1 MIKAVAL
8 ATPELGDRSY
18 LLHDGHVAAVIDP
31 QRDIERVLRLAR
43 AEGVRIACVAE
54 THIHNDYVSGGWAL
68 SQRLGVPYLVA
79 AEEAVDF
86 ARRPVRHGDI
96 ITVGASF
103 SLGVFATPGHTPHHL
118 SYVALEGGLPVSVC
132 TGGSMLFGSAGRT
145 DLSGESQTVPLAR
158 RQYRTLHRLGRLPDE
173 VAVLPTHGFGS
184 FCAVASSGD
193 RRRIDHR
200 RATSGESGLSPGWG
214 GRLRRRAHRRA
225 DRVSELLPPYGHPE
239 QPGRCGAG
247 SLPAPRSS
255 TRSDSPP
262 WRSPRPGWSICDR
275 APTSPADTFS
285 GRSISSTAC
294 SSRPISAGSSP
305 MTRRSC
311 WWGRA
316 VRSWRAP
323 NSIWPA
329 SGSTTWLGA
338 MSDTSHL
345 AGPPA
350 PTPSAAFGALHEAM
364 CKPGVVALDV
374 RRQDEWDGGHLEGA
388 LHLPLHE
395 LGANIREI
403 PRGTVWVHC
412 AAGFR
417 AGIAASLLE
426 RAGRRVVLVNDTFA
440 PCAGSTG
447 THEHERRAAKVA

>member
-184 FCAVASSGD
+184 FCAVASSAVGLST
-193 RRRIDHR
+193 RRPSPSNGRRIWPFAR
-200 RATSGESGLSPGWG
+200 VGRTPSSP
-214 GRLRRRAHRRA
+214 H
-225 DRVSELLPPYGHPE
+225 S
-239 QPGRCGAG
+239 
-247 SLPAPRSS
+247 
-255 TRSDSPP
+255 
-262 WRSPRPGWSICDR
+262 
-275 APTSPADTFS
+275 
-285 GRSISSTAC
+285 
-294 SSRPISAGSSP
+294 SAG
-305 MTRRSC
+305 
-311 WWGRA
+311 
-316 VRSWRAP
+316 
-323 NSIWPA
+323 
-329 SGSTTWLGA
+329 
-338 MSDTSHL
+338 
-345 AGPPA
+345 
-350 PTPSAAFGALHEAM
+350 
-364 CKPGVVALDV
+364 
-374 RRQDEWDGGHLEGA
+374 
-388 LHLPLHE
+388 
-395 LGANIREI
+395 
-403 PRGTVWVHC
+403 
-412 AAGFR
+412 
-417 AGIAASLLE
+417 
-426 RAGRRVVLVNDTFA
+426 
-440 PCAGSTG
+440 
-447 THEHERRAAKVA
+447 

>member
-31 QRDIERVLRLAR
+31 QRDIARVLRAAR

-68 SQRLGVPYLVA
+68 SQQLGVPYLVA

-86 ARRPVRHGDI
+86 ARRPVRYGDV

-103 SLGVFATPGHTPHHL
+103 SLGVFATPGHTLHHL

-158 RQYRTLHRLGRLPDE
+158 RQYRTLHRLGRLPDD

-184 FCAVASSGD
+184 FCAMTSSATVDASTIAEQRAANLAFRPGGEDTFVAALIGGLTAYPSYYRHMATLNTHGM
-193 RRRIDHR
+193 
-200 RATSGESGLSPGWG
+200 RAP
-214 GRLRRRAHRRA
+214 
-225 DRVSELLPPYGHPE
+225 DP
-239 QPGRCGAG
+239 
-247 SLPAPRSS
+247 
-255 TRSDSPP
+255 SPP
-262 WRSPRPGWSICDR
+262 KVLDAVRLGVVAQSPAWVVDLRPRTAFAHAHLFRTINVEHGTLFTSYLGWLL
-275 APTSPADTFS
+275 PADTPLVLV
-285 GRSISSTAC
+285 GE
-294 SSRPISAGSSP
+294 SRHVVAGAQLDLA
-305 MTRRSC
+305 RI
-311 WWGRA
+311 G
-316 VRSWRAP
+316 
-323 NSIWPA
+323 I
-329 SGSTTWLGA
+329 
-338 MSDTSHL
+338 DHL
-345 AGPPA
+345 AGRYVGRL
-350 PTPSAAFGALHEAM
+350 PSAGKASSYPVRGFREMREAM
-364 CKPGVVALDV
+364 RRPGVVALDV
-374 RRQDEWDGGHLEGA
+374 RRQDEWDSGHLDGA

-395 LGANIREI
+395 LSEHIREI
-403 PRGTVWVHC
+403 PQGTVWVHC

-426 RAGRRVVLVNDTFA
+426 RAGRQVVLVNDTFA
-440 PCAGSTG
+440 PWARV
-447 THEHERRAAKVA
+447 HENERPAVRVA

>member
-31 QRDIERVLRLAR
+31 QRDIARVLRAAR

-68 SQRLGVPYLVA
+68 SQQLGVPYLVA

-103 SLGVFATPGHTPHHL
+103 SLGVFATPGHTLHHV

-184 FCAVASSGD
+184 FCAVASSATVD
-193 RRRIDHR
+193 ASTIAEQ
-200 RATSGESGLSPGWG
+200 RAANLAFRPGGEDAFVAALIGGLTAYPSYYRHMAALNLHGMPAPEPSSPRVLDAVRLGVAAQSSAWVVDLRPRTAFARAHLARTISVEHGTLFTTYLGWLLPEDTPLVLVGES
-214 GRLRRRAHRRA
+214 RQVVA
-225 DRVSELLPPYGHPE
+225 
-239 QPGRCGAG
+239 GAQRDLARIG
-247 SLPAPRSS
+247 I
-255 TRSDSPP
+255 D
-262 WRSPRPGWSICDR
+262 
-275 APTSPADTFS
+275 
-285 GRSISSTAC
+285 
-294 SSRPISAGSSP
+294 
-305 MTRRSC
+305 
-311 WWGRA
+311 
-316 VRSWRAP
+316 
-323 NSIWPA
+323 
-329 SGSTTWLGA
+329 
-338 MSDTSHL
+338 HL
-345 AGPPA
+345 AGRYVGRL
-350 PTPSAAFGALHEAM
+350 PSAGAASSYPIRGFRELHEAM
-364 CKPGVVALDV
+364 RRPGVVALDV
-374 RRQDEWDGGHLEGA
+374 RRQDEWDSGHLDGA

-395 LGANIREI
+395 LGENIREI

-426 RAGRRVVLVNDTFA
+426 RSGRQVVLVNDVFVPRA
-440 PCAGSTG
+440 RAHE
-447 THEHERRAAKVA
+447 HEHERPAARVA

>member
-31 QRDIERVLRLAR
+31 QRDIARVLRAAR

-68 SQRLGVPYLVA
+68 SQQLGVPYLVA

-103 SLGVFATPGHTPHHL
+103 SLGVFATPGHTLHHV

-184 FCAVASSGD
+184 FCAVASSATVD
-193 RRRIDHR
+193 ASTIAEQ
-200 RATSGESGLSPGWG
+200 RAANLAFRPGGEDAFVAALIGGLTAYPSYYRHMAALNLHGMPAPEPSSPRVLDAVRLGVAAQSSAWVVDLRPRTAFARAHLARTISVEHGTLFTTYLGWLLPEDTPLVLVGES
-214 GRLRRRAHRRA
+214 RQVVA
-225 DRVSELLPPYGHPE
+225 
-239 QPGRCGAG
+239 GAQRDLARIG
-247 SLPAPRSS
+247 I
-255 TRSDSPP
+255 D
-262 WRSPRPGWSICDR
+262 
-275 APTSPADTFS
+275 
-285 GRSISSTAC
+285 
-294 SSRPISAGSSP
+294 
-305 MTRRSC
+305 
-311 WWGRA
+311 
-316 VRSWRAP
+316 
-323 NSIWPA
+323 
-329 SGSTTWLGA
+329 
-338 MSDTSHL
+338 HL
-345 AGPPA
+345 AGRYVGRL
-350 PTPSAAFGALHEAM
+350 PSAGDASSYPIRGFRELHEAM
-364 CKPGVVALDV
+364 RRPGIVALDV
-374 RRQDEWDGGHLEGA
+374 RRQDEWDSGHLDGA

-426 RAGRRVVLVNDTFA
+426 RSGRQVVLVNDVFVPRA
-440 PCAGSTG
+440 RVHEHE
-447 THEHERRAAKVA
+447 HEHERPAARVA

>member
-18 LLHDGHVAAVIDP
+18 LVHDGHVAAVIDP
-31 QRDIERVLRLAR
+31 QRDIARVLRAAR

-68 SQRLGVPYLVA
+68 SQQLGVPYLVA

-103 SLGVFATPGHTPHHL
+103 SLGVFATPGHTLHHV

-184 FCAVASSGD
+184 FCAVASSATVD
-193 RRRIDHR
+193 ASTIAEQ
-200 RATSGESGLSPGWG
+200 RAANLAFRPGGEDAFVAALIGGLTAYPSYYRHMAALNLHGMPAPEPSSPRVLDAVRLGVAAQSSAWVVDLRPRTAFARAHLARTISVEHGTLFTTYLGWLLPEDTPLVLVGES
-214 GRLRRRAHRRA
+214 RQVVA
-225 DRVSELLPPYGHPE
+225 
-239 QPGRCGAG
+239 GAQRDLARIG
-247 SLPAPRSS
+247 I
-255 TRSDSPP
+255 D
-262 WRSPRPGWSICDR
+262 
-275 APTSPADTFS
+275 
-285 GRSISSTAC
+285 
-294 SSRPISAGSSP
+294 
-305 MTRRSC
+305 
-311 WWGRA
+311 
-316 VRSWRAP
+316 
-323 NSIWPA
+323 
-329 SGSTTWLGA
+329 
-338 MSDTSHL
+338 HL
-345 AGPPA
+345 AGRYVGRL
-350 PTPSAAFGALHEAM
+350 PSAGAASSYPIRGFRELHEAM
-364 CKPGVVALDV
+364 RRPGIVALDV
-374 RRQDEWDGGHLEGA
+374 RRQDEWDSGHLDGA

-426 RAGRRVVLVNDTFA
+426 RSGRQVVLVNDVFVPRA
-440 PCAGSTG
+440 RVHEHE
-447 THEHERRAAKVA
+447 HEHERPAARVA

>member
-18 LLHDGHVAAVIDP
+18 LLHDGRVAAVIDP
-31 QRDIERVLRLAR
+31 QRDIGRVVRVAR

-68 SQRLGVPYLVA
+68 SQQLGVPYLVA

-103 SLGVFATPGHTPHHL
+103 SLAVFATPGHTPHHL
-118 SYVALEGGLPVSVC
+118 SYVALEGDLPVSVC

-158 RQYRTLHRLGRLPDE
+158 RQYRTLQKLAHLPDD

-184 FCAVASSGD
+184 FCAVASSATVD
-193 RRRIDHR
+193 ASTMAEQ
-200 RATSGESGLSPGWG
+200 RAANLAFRPGGEDAFVAALIGGLTAYPSYYRHMASLNIQGMPAPDASPPEVLDAVRLGVVARSPAWVVDLRPRTSFARGHLFRTINVEHGLLFTTYLGW
-214 GRLRRRAHRRA
+214 
-225 DRVSELLPPYGHPE
+225 LLPQDTPLVLVGDS
-239 QPGRCGAG
+239 RDVVAGAQLDLARIG
-247 SLPAPRSS
+247 I
-255 TRSDSPP
+255 D
-262 WRSPRPGWSICDR
+262 
-275 APTSPADTFS
+275 
-285 GRSISSTAC
+285 
-294 SSRPISAGSSP
+294 
-305 MTRRSC
+305 
-311 WWGRA
+311 
-316 VRSWRAP
+316 
-323 NSIWPA
+323 
-329 SGSTTWLGA
+329 
-338 MSDTSHL
+338 HL
-345 AGPPA
+345 AGRYIGRLPPA
-350 PTPSAAFGALHEAM
+350 GAASSYPVRGFRELHEAM
-364 CKPGVVALDV
+364 RRPGVVALDV
-374 RRQDEWDGGHLEGA
+374 RRQDEWDSGHLNGA

-395 LGANIREI
+395 LPGNIGEI

-426 RAGRRVVLVNDTFA
+426 RAGRQVVLVNDTFA
-440 PCAGSTG
+440 PAARVHG
-447 THEHERRAAKVA
+447 HERPTARVA

>member
-68 SQRLGVPYLVA
+68 SQQLGVPYLVA

-96 ITVGASF
+96 VTVGTSF

-158 RQYRTLHRLGRLPDE
+158 RQYRTLHSLVRLPDE

-184 FCAVASSGD
+184 FCAVAPSGAVD
-193 RRRIDHR
+193 ASTIVEQRVANLAFRPGGEDAFVAALIGGLTAYPSYYRHMAALNSRGMPAPDPSPPR
-200 RATSGESGLSPGWG
+200 VLDAAQLRAMAQSPAWVVDLRPRADFARGHLFRTINVEHGMLFTTYLGWLLPRDTPLVLVGESREVVAGAQLDLARIGLDHPA
-214 GRLRRRAHRRA
+214 GRYVGH
-225 DRVSELLPPYGHPE
+225 LPPGAA
-239 QPGRCGAG
+239 AG
-247 SLPAPRSS
+247 SYPVRGFHELHQA
-255 TRSDSPP
+255 
-262 WRSPRPGWSICDR
+262 
-275 APTSPADTFS
+275 
-285 GRSISSTAC
+285 
-294 SSRPISAGSSP
+294 
-305 MTRRSC
+305 MRR
-311 WWGRA
+311 
-316 VRSWRAP
+316 
-323 NSIWPA
+323 
-329 SGSTTWLGA
+329 
-338 MSDTSHL
+338 
-345 AGPPA
+345 
-350 PTPSAAFGALHEAM
+350 
-364 CKPGVVALDV
+364 PGVVALDV
-374 RRQDEWDGGHLEGA
+374 RRQDEWESGHLDGA
-388 LHLPLHE
+388 LHLALHE
-395 LGANIREI
+395 LGENLREI
-403 PRGTVWVHC
+403 PQGTIWVHC

-426 RAGRRVVLVNDTFA
+426 RAGRQVVLVNDTFA
-440 PCAGSTG
+440 QG
-447 THEHERRAAKVA
+447 TRVHEDERRAARVA

>member
-31 QRDIERVLRLAR
+31 QRDIARVLRAAR

-54 THIHNDYVSGGWAL
+54 THIHNDYVSGGRAL
-68 SQRLGVPYLVA
+68 SQQLGVPYLVA

-103 SLGVFATPGHTPHHL
+103 SLGVFATPGHTLHHV

-145 DLSGESQTVPLAR
+145 DLSGASQTVPLAA

-184 FCAVASSGD
+184 FCAVASSATVD
-193 RRRIDHR
+193 ASTIAEQ
-200 RATSGESGLSPGWG
+200 RAANLAFRPGGEDAFVAALIGGLTAYPSYYRHMAALNLHGMPAPEPSPPRVLDAVRLGVAAQSSAWVVDLRPRTAFARAHLARTINVEHGTLFTTYLGWLLPEDTPLVLVGES
-214 GRLRRRAHRRA
+214 RQVVA
-225 DRVSELLPPYGHPE
+225 
-239 QPGRCGAG
+239 GAQRDLARIG
-247 SLPAPRSS
+247 I
-255 TRSDSPP
+255 D
-262 WRSPRPGWSICDR
+262 
-275 APTSPADTFS
+275 
-285 GRSISSTAC
+285 
-294 SSRPISAGSSP
+294 
-305 MTRRSC
+305 
-311 WWGRA
+311 
-316 VRSWRAP
+316 
-323 NSIWPA
+323 
-329 SGSTTWLGA
+329 
-338 MSDTSHL
+338 HL
-345 AGPPA
+345 AGRYVGRL
-350 PTPSAAFGALHEAM
+350 PSAGDASSYPIRGFRELHEAM
-364 CKPGVVALDV
+364 RRPGVVALDV
-374 RRQDEWDGGHLEGA
+374 RRQDEWDSGHLDGA

-426 RAGRRVVLVNDTFA
+426 RAGRQVVLVNDVFVPRA
-440 PCAGSTG
+440 RVHE
-447 THEHERRAAKVA
+447 HEHERPAARVA

>member
-1 MIKAVAL
+1 MIKTVAL

-18 LLHDGHVAAVIDP
+18 LLHDGRVAAVIDP
-31 QRDIERVLRLAR
+31 QRDIERVLRAAR

-79 AEEAVDF
+79 AEEAVEF

-103 SLGVFATPGHTPHHL
+103 SLAVFATPGHTPHHL

-158 RQYRTLHRLGRLPDE
+158 RQYRTLHALGRLPDG

-184 FCAVASSGD
+184 FCAVASSATVEASTIAEQRAANLAFRPGGED
-193 RRRIDHR
+193 AFVAALIGGLTEYPSYYRRMATLNLFGMAAPDPSPPELLDAARLRTVAQSSAWVVDLR
-200 RATSGESGLSPGWG
+200 PRTAFARAHLFRTINVEHGMLFTTYLGWLLPEGVPLVLVGESDDVVAGAQLDLTRIGVDQLA
-214 GRLRRRAHRRA
+214 GRY
-225 DRVSELLPPYGHPE
+225 VGPLPPA
-239 QPGRCGAG
+239 GA
-247 SLPAPRSS
+247 ASS
-255 TRSDSPP
+255 YP
-262 WRSPRPGWSICDR
+262 
-275 APTSPADTFS
+275 
-285 GRSISSTAC
+285 
-294 SSRPISAGSSP
+294 
-305 MTRRSC
+305 
-311 WWGRA
+311 
-316 VRSWRAP
+316 VRGFGELAQ
-323 NSIWPA
+323 
-329 SGSTTWLGA
+329 A
-338 MSDTSHL
+338 MRD
-345 AGPPA
+345 
-350 PTPSAAFGALHEAM
+350 
-364 CKPGVVALDV
+364 KGVVALDV
-374 RRQDEWDGGHLEGA
+374 RRQDEWDNGHVAGA

-395 LGANIREI
+395 LRENIREI

-426 RAGRRVVLVNDTFA
+426 RAGRQVVLVNDTFA
-440 PCAGSTG
+440 PTLQL
-447 THEHERRAAKVA
+447 HEHERQVERVA

>member
-18 LLHDGHVAAVIDP
+18 LLHDGRVAAVIDP
-31 QRDIERVLRLAR
+31 QRDIERVLRAAR

-68 SQRLGVPYLVA
+68 SQQLGVPYLVA

-118 SYVALEGGLPVSVC
+118 SYVALEGGRPVSVC

-145 DLSGESQTVPLAR
+145 DLSGEIQTVPLAR

-184 FCAVASSGD
+184 FCGVAPSATVDVSTIAEQRAANLAFRPGGEDAFVAALIGGLTAYPSYYRHMATLNIHGMPAPDPSPPRVLDAVRLGVAAQSSAWVVDLRPRTDFARAHLFRTINVEHGTLFTTYLGWLLPEDTPLVLVGENRHVVASAQLD
-193 RRRIDHR
+193 LARIGID
-200 RATSGESGLSPGWG
+200 
-214 GRLRRRAHRRA
+214 
-225 DRVSELLPPYGHPE
+225 
-239 QPGRCGAG
+239 
-247 SLPAPRSS
+247 
-255 TRSDSPP
+255 
-262 WRSPRPGWSICDR
+262 
-275 APTSPADTFS
+275 
-285 GRSISSTAC
+285 
-294 SSRPISAGSSP
+294 
-305 MTRRSC
+305 
-311 WWGRA
+311 
-316 VRSWRAP
+316 
-323 NSIWPA
+323 
-329 SGSTTWLGA
+329 
-338 MSDTSHL
+338 HL
-345 AGPPA
+345 AGRYVGRL
-350 PTPSAAFGALHEAM
+350 PSSGAASSYPVRGFRELHEAM
-364 CKPGVVALDV
+364 RRPGVVALDV
-374 RRQDEWDGGHLEGA
+374 RRRDEWDSGHLDGA

-395 LGANIREI
+395 LGENIREI
-403 PRGTVWVHC
+403 PRGKVWVHC

-426 RAGRRVVLVNDTFA
+426 RAGRQVVLVNDTFA
-440 PCAGSTG
+440 PGVRV
-447 THEHERRAAKVA
+447 HEHERPAARVA